1 MSDNVSEH
9 RGLRSG
15 PCCCKRK
22 CEEKE
27 KKTLDE
33 KLVKDRKQKGSYYSI
48 FKELK
53 EDDPQSF
60 VDYMRMKPNLF
71 ENFLNKLQPLIQ
83 KQNKM
88 RL

>member
-1 MSDNVSEH
+1 MSVSTAACALALAAASVNV
-9 RGLRSG
+9 
-15 PCCCKRK
+15 KK
-22 CEEKE
+22 TK

-71 ENFLNKLQPLIQ
+71 ENLLNKLQPLIQ

-88 RL
+88 RV